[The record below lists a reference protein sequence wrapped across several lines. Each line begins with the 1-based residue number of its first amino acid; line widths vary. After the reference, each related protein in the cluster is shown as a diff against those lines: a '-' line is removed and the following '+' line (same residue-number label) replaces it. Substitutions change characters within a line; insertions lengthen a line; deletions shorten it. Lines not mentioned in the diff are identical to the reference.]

1 MSLRWKITLV
11 TTVSVFLAL
20 VVSALLVR
28 QMISTSEE
36 QRLRTE
42 AATSLQQAMHIL
54 GETGI
59 SVLGATV
66 NDPNLPQ
73 PAREA
78 ARAGDIVTYRGAVA
92 GEPVIFAAAPIEL
105 GSQPAVFSLSL
116 STADSQQV
124 RTNID
129 AALFW
134 AGIATLFVLSA
145 LGILIASRLVRRLA
159 HGAHAARAIAD
170 GQRHIVVEESIGKP
184 FVGKDEVDEF
194 AAAVDVMAA
203 ELTAKIAAERRF
215 TADLAHELRTP
226 LTGLVAAASLLPD
239 SRPTELVQDRVAKLR
254 SLIED
259 LLEVSRLETRT
270 ESIDL
275 VAAELDA
282 CVEGIIDRVRD
293 QCPEHG
299 ASVVR
304 ELAAPGCAVWLEPRR
319 LERILGN
326 LIRNGLTHGGGTV
339 VVRSSPGRLEIE
351 DHGPGFPAFI
361 LETGP
366 ERFVSKGGGIG
377 LGLTIACGQAT
388 AMGIGVTLSNASG
401 ALITLDFTD
410 AKAPQ
415 PHPLPAHH
423 VSTTEVSGG

>member
-1 MSLRWKITLV
+1 MSLRWKIMFV
-11 TTVSVFLAL
+11 TTISVFLAL

-42 AATSLQQAMHIL
+42 AAASLQQAVSIL

-78 ARAGDIVTYRGAVA
+78 ARAGDLVTYRGALDGV
-92 GEPVIFAAAPIEL
+92 PVIFAATPIEL
-105 GSQPAVFSLSL
+105 GSQPAVFSLSV
-116 STADSQQV
+116 SSANSQQV
-124 RTNID
+124 RANMDT
-129 AALFW
+129 ALFW
-134 AGIATLFVLSA
+134 AGIATLFALSA
-145 LGILIASRLVRRLA
+145 LGVLVASRLVRRLA
-159 HGAHAARAIAD
+159 HGAHAARAMAD
-170 GQRHIVVEESIGKP
+170 GQRHIVVAESIGTP
-184 FVGKDEVDEF
+184 FVGRDEVDEF
-194 AAAVDVMAA
+194 AAAVDLMAA

-226 LTGLVAAASLLPD
+226 LTGLVTAASLLPP

-259 LLEVSRLETRT
+259 LLEVSRLETGT

-275 VAAELDA
+275 VPAGLDS
-282 CVEGIIDRVRD
+282 CVEGILGRIKD
-293 QCPEHG
+293 QCPGPG
-299 ASVVR
+299 ALVVR
-304 ELAAPGCAVWLEPRR
+304 ELGAPGSLVWLEPRR

-326 LIRNGLTHGGGTV
+326 LIRNGLTHGGGRV

-351 DHGPGFPAFI
+351 DQGPGFPAFI

-377 LGLTIACGQAT
+377 LGLTIACGQAA
-388 AMGIGVTLSNASG
+388 AMGVRVGLSNVPG
-401 ALITLDFTD
+401 ALITLEFTD
-410 AKAPQ
+410 AGSP
-415 PHPLPAHH
+415 PPRPLPTQQFA
-423 VSTTEVSGG
+423 SGPRSGF